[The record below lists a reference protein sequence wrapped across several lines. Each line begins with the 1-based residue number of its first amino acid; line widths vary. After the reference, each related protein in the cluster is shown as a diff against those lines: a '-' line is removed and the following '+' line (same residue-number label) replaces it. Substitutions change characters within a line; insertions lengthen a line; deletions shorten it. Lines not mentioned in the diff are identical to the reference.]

1 MANTI
6 WTNEELKQIKEILQS
21 KMIFKKEKDGTIRLI
36 DNRDNNQPFKGEY
49 NVYSKI
55 LYNETVK
62 LLESNDKEEIEKL
75 VKKHSK
81 TEFDSNNRLHYGLI
95 SALSRLNV
103 PESTTK
109 NSTYSTQIFI
119 ILKEIIGQYERIIKL
134 VVDKYFNSITDP
146 DEIRMYLNKIKN
158 GELELNKEVLFL
170 MQKVFSFTDKL
181 NNEPIFKELINE
193 CNSKI
198 NLRIVNKV
206 NTLLAN
212 AVKINQTKKTTDANF
227 HKEQFRQKYRAHILG
242 TAKKYYGGKL

>member
-1 MANTI
+1 MTNTI

-36 DNRDNNQPFKGEY
+36 DNRNNNQPFKGEY

-170 MQKVFSFTDKL
+170 MQKIFSFTDKL

-227 HKEQFRQKYRAHILG
+227 HKEQFRQKYRARILE

>member
-1 MANTI
+1 MTNTI
-6 WTNEELKQIKEILQS
+6 WRNEELKQIKEILQS

-36 DNRDNNQPFKGEY
+36 DNRNNNQPFKGEY

-170 MQKVFSFTDKL
+170 MQKIFSFTDKL

-212 AVKINQTKKTTDANF
+212 AVKINQTKKTTDANYQ
-227 HKEQFRQKYRAHILG
+227 KEQIRQKYRARRLG

>member
-1 MANTI
+1 MTNTI

-170 MQKVFSFTDKL
+170 MQKIFSFTDKL

-227 HKEQFRQKYRAHILG
+227 HKEQFRQMYRARILG
-242 TAKKYYGGKL
+242 PAKKYYGGKL

>member
-1 MANTI
+1 MTNTI

-21 KMIFKKEKDGTIRLI
+21 KMIFKKEKDGAIRLI

-49 NVYSKI
+49 DVYSKI

-170 MQKVFSFTDKL
+170 IQKVFSFTYKL

-227 HKEQFRQKYRAHILG
+227 HKEQFRQKYRAHILE

>member
-1 MANTI
+1 MTNTI

-36 DNRDNNQPFKGEY
+36 DNRNNNQPFKGEY

-170 MQKVFSFTDKL
+170 MQKIFSFTDKL

-227 HKEQFRQKYRAHILG
+227 HKEQFRQKYRARILG